1 MVELQLQCTLFT
13 TQQHDNTCG
22 TDHIGYGCGDGHAL
36 NAKAEADDQHEIKHG
51 VNNTSHHQDVKRT
64 AGVAHTAQDGGSK
77 IEYKKERNAHKVK
90 TQVEHG
96 HVEHIGRGVHQFEYG
111 PRHAYA
117 NKHQQHATDDA
128 DQWHGADGAS
138 HTLVVAL
145 TKVIGEH
152 DIGTH
157 RYANKKVD

>member
-1 MVELQLQCTLFT
+1 MHPFT
-13 TQQHDNTCG
+13 TQQHDYTCG
-22 TDHIGYGCGDGHAL
+22 TDHIGYSCGDGHTL

-117 NKHQQHATDDA
+117 DKHQQHATDDA
-128 DQWHGADGAS
+128 DQ
-138 HTLVVAL
+138 
-145 TKVIGEH
+145 
-152 DIGTH
+152 
-157 RYANKKVD
+157 